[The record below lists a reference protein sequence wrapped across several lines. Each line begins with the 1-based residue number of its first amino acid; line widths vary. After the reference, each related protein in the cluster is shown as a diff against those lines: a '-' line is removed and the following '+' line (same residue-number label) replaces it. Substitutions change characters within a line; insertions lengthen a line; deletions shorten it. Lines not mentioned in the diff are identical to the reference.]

1 MSSHSMTL
9 PGIAAPSNRWRECWG
24 DDCLGLIPRNSGTDT
39 IKAWNSALE
48 NGPHAIAEYLRQHN
62 KVKHDPGCDFQVLPP
77 SVHNAAM
84 DGGRDPRPV
93 LKQALTE
100 LNEARR
106 TD

>member
-1 MSSHSMTL
+1 MAGML
-9 PGIAAPSNRWRECWG
+9 G

-77 SVHNAAM
+77 RSTTPPWTGAAIH
-84 DGGRDPRPV
+84 D
-93 LKQALTE
+93 LY
-100 LNEARR
+100 
-106 TD
+106 